1 MEPLK
6 DSGWKRS
13 KLNKGG
19 REISVVWHR
28 AMGRAN
34 RSTESPFVPGSSSPP
49 IHIQRLVDPKSY
61 LGSSPIPFQPSRADG
76 NALSKSV
83 KSSADFVSPKF
94 SRQWT
99 MEYFAATRSLIG
111 LAFNPNFHFRS
122 LNSQSWKSWFYAVP
136 TLFFLCRATVFRGE
150 GERGRVDRARFVS
163 RFKKIATGAGD
174 ERDEGIVEGSEEVS
188 SNCCFAPN

>member
-122 LNSQSWKSWFYAVP
+122 LNTQLVLRRPYA
-136 TLFFLCRATVFRGE
+136 FLPLQGYCFSG
-150 GERGRVDRARFVS
+150 GGRARQGRQS
-163 RFKKIATGAGD
+163 ALC
-174 ERDEGIVEGSEEVS
+174 VEI
-188 SNCCFAPN
+188 